1 MIHGNSNIKKHYR
14 YIPQMQEKNMKQATV
29 EFVTFR
35 QNLDMQYMD
44 STYPKT

>member
-1 MIHGNSNIKKHYR
+1 
-14 YIPQMQEKNMKQATV
+14 MQEKNMKQATV